1 MYLDS
6 KMNEEDLLFSPPM
19 SVGRPSK
26 AFLAARTARR
36 AARLAAA
43 TTLTQVNQAATAAVA
58 TALTQVTQA
67 ANTAAA
73 ATQATTAQ
81 AVQAATTAVATQADQ
96 PRQRNRNFT
105 VAFKL
110 YVAQYAST
118 HSIRS
123 TAIHFGIERSTVRHW
138 LRNQAN
144 NQLQNRQHTRFRIS
158 RNDLGQYSEMEVELF
173 DWIVDQRDRG
183 FCVTGGMIRAQ
194 ALRIL
199 EGTNFQASNGWL
211 TRFLRRKRLVIRRVT
226 TSGRELPS
234 DAGATVEAFLRDC
247 EEFMEMDFDLDTL
260 LNGDE
265 TSIYID
271 PPTRRT
277 YDHIGARKVEAVTT
291 GQQKT
296 RVSVCLTATAGGT
309 KLKPLI
315 LIPRK
320 NPIKNWT
327 PPDNVEI
334 VYGTN
339 GNFSESVISEH
350 YVPKILV
357 SYKNQRRYHDLHL
370 VFDQAPCHTTQRSKA
385 AFSSASIK
393 VKWVGKRLTYLTQ
406 PADQSWMSPFK
417 GRYFKKWNNWLIHAP
432 KSYTAAGNVKS
443 PGYAKVVEWISEA
456 WSELA

>member
-1 MYLDS
+1 VYLDS
-6 KMNEEDLLFSPPM
+6 KMNEEDILFSPPM
-19 SVGRPSK
+19 PVGRPSK
-26 AFLAARTARR
+26 AFLAARAERQ

-43 TTLTQVNQAATAAVA
+43 TALTQVNQAATAAVA

-67 ANTAAA
+67 ANAAAA
-73 ATQATTAQ
+73 ATQAT
-81 AVQAATTAVATQADQ
+81 AAAAATQADQ
-96 PRQRNRNFT
+96 PRHRNRNFT

-118 HSIRS
+118 HSIRN
-123 TAIHFGIERSTVRHW
+123 TAIHFGIERSTVRQW

-144 NQLQNRQHTRFRIS
+144 NQQQNRLHTRFRVS

-183 FCVTGGMIRAQ
+183 FCVTGGMLRAQ

-327 PPDNVEI
+327 PPANVEI

-339 GNFSESVISEH
+339 GNFNDIWAQF
-350 YVPKILV
+350 L
-357 SYKNQRRYHDLHL
+357 
-370 VFDQAPCHTTQRSKA
+370 
-385 AFSSASIK
+385 
-393 VKWVGKRLTYLTQ
+393 
-406 PADQSWMSPFK
+406 PF
-417 GRYFKKWNNWLIHAP
+417 I
-432 KSYTAAGNVKS
+432 
-443 PGYAKVVEWISEA
+443 
-456 WSELA
+456 